1 MELIVKTYPE
11 ELTEFDFYGYMGK
24 YFAEPKY
31 KKELPYMN
39 HNENRHWRL
48 YFNEKG
54 EFIGFSSYEL
64 RKHYTYLTSTLIVEE
79 LRGKKIGK
87 KIINELIDLFP
98 NKTLKCVSKSP
109 QALKVLKNK
118 NFHCVGYNGK
128 YERLVRWCEDD

>member
-54 EFIGFSSYEL
+54 EFIGFSSYEM
-64 RKHYTYLTSTLIVEE
+64 KKTCVYITSTYVIKEN
-79 LRGKKIGK
+79 RDKNYGKS
-87 KIINELIDLFP
+87 IIDDMISLFP
-98 NKTLKCVSKSP
+98 KNILQCVSNNQKL
-109 QALKVLKNK
+109 LKILKDK
-118 NFHCVGYNGK
+118 RFDYVSKHGSYHRMMKEV
-128 YERLVRWCEDD
+128 EL